1 MIMANTFLDAVTNA
15 DVLTASNND
24 VKLVDDSS
32 CKFA

>member
-1 MIMANTFLDAVTNA
+1 MIMAHTFLDAVKNA
-15 DVLTASNND
+15 DVLTASKND

>member
-1 MIMANTFLDAVTNA
+1 MIIANTYLDAVTNA

-32 CKFA
+32 SKFA